1 MRRSSSAR
9 CRICTLA
16 RYCTGTHR
24 LIVLRSRR
32 LHRLVFDSCVFFA
45 SHRLPSP
52 PIASLCLVA
61 SSPHRLLASSPPSP
75 HQGPQ
80 AVQCDARSP
89 RPCAACGLRA
99 VQGIAYASQC
109 VFWSCVFY
117 VCFILFTRLLILSL
131 RLIILS
137 LRLIILSLRLMI
149 LYLRLPLRLSMRLF
163 MRLPTCLCVYPPG
176 APRQ

>member
-1 MRRSSSAR
+1 MRRSSSVR

-45 SHRLPSP
+45 PIASHRLFMPRRL
-52 PIASLCLVA
+52 IA
-61 SSPHRLLASSPPSP
+61 SSPPRLLASSP

-117 VCFILFTRLLILSL
+117 VCFILPT
-131 RLIILS
+131 
-137 LRLIILSLRLMI
+137 RLIILSLRLMI